1 MCVSIGE
8 SSFLVGYVLSRKS
21 NIRSLVRHQ
30 EKYLQSF
37 TSCLGP
43 THTHTY
49 IHTFGFGTVD
59 HISNGERIYC
69 IVHHLTLCPLLPH
82 LIRFPE
88 AQSINKLTRP
98 RTSPWCLTALYLA
111 YIVFNTFIY
120 GQKYLLIFCL
130 FPCMAE
136 VTIEDIKR
144 EEDKSIDIFRV
155 GVGSHGV
162 TGGKGGGRKASPKRN
177 AAMELRPKLFFSTT
191 SLLFTS
197 FIMLSLTSVNMS
209 I

>member
-1 MCVSIGE
+1 MERGSIALFIILLFVLCFPI
-8 SSFLVGYVLSRKS
+8 SSDSQKLSPS
-21 NIRSLVRHQ
+21 ISLHDQ
-30 EKYLQSF
+30 EQA
-37 TSCLGP
+37 
-43 THTHTY
+43 H
-49 IHTFGFGTVD
+49 
-59 HISNGERIYC
+59 
-69 IVHHLTLCPLLPH
+69 
-82 LIRFPE
+82 
-88 AQSINKLTRP
+88 
-98 RTSPWCLTALYLA
+98 
-111 YIVFNTFIY
+111 
-120 GQKYLLIFCL
+120 
-130 FPCMAE
+130 E

-162 TGGKGGGRKASPKRN
+162 TGGKGGGRKASPKRS

>member
-1 MCVSIGE
+1 MLRKCKAEDEQVKEESGGQELAGELCLQHEEHYLWCVTKKSI
-8 SSFLVGYVLSRKS
+8 Y
-21 NIRSLVRHQ
+21 NPSLVVLVPH
-30 EKYLQSF
+30 
-37 TSCLGP
+37 
-43 THTHTY
+43 THTHIYTLLASEQS
-49 IHTFGFGTVD
+49 T
-59 HISNGERIYC
+59 ISAMERGSIALF
-69 IVHHLTLCPLLPH
+69 IILLFVLC
-82 LIRFPE
+82 FPISSDS
-88 AQSINKLTRP
+88 QKLSPSISLHDQEQ
-98 RTSPWCLTALYLA
+98 AH
-111 YIVFNTFIY
+111 
-120 GQKYLLIFCL
+120 
-130 FPCMAE
+130 E

-162 TGGKGGGRKASPKRN
+162 TGGKGGGRKASPKRS

>member
-1 MCVSIGE
+1 MERGCIALFIIFLFVLCFPISSDSQKLSPSI
-8 SSFLVGYVLSRKS
+8 
-21 NIRSLVRHQ
+21 SLHDQ
-30 EKYLQSF
+30 EQA
-37 TSCLGP
+37 
-43 THTHTY
+43 H
-49 IHTFGFGTVD
+49 
-59 HISNGERIYC
+59 
-69 IVHHLTLCPLLPH
+69 
-82 LIRFPE
+82 
-88 AQSINKLTRP
+88 
-98 RTSPWCLTALYLA
+98 
-111 YIVFNTFIY
+111 
-120 GQKYLLIFCL
+120 
-130 FPCMAE
+130 E
-136 VTIEDIKR
+136 VTIKDIKR